1 MNAVPARN
9 MSDLTDLPP
18 RTAIEKFRLIREES
32 VSWAAIGLSA
42 CADAEL
48 LSKRGDIL
56 HPRELEIFD
65 SDTYG
70 RWRCGYLRGRLCAK
84 WALQTLHDGFDFRQ
98 VAIERG
104 VFGQPI
110 VLSRT
115 LTNIQVSLSHSGHWA
130 AAVAFHEGHPMAID
144 IEVHAENK
152 QDVILANMTVAE
164 IDAIAAT
171 NLSADMRP
179 TVLWTIKES
188 LSKVLRTGLMSPFD
202 IYAIDRIT
210 EEDGMIVSTFRN
222 FAQYRCLS
230 FSIGEVAL
238 SLTLP
243 KRTRVDL
250 DFNSWEAISR

>member
-1 MNAVPARN
+1 
-9 MSDLTDLPP
+9 
-18 RTAIEKFRLIREES
+18 
-32 VSWAAIGLSA
+32 
-42 CADAEL
+42 
-48 LSKRGDIL
+48 
-56 HPRELEIFD
+56 
-65 SDTYG
+65 
-70 RWRCGYLRGRLCAK
+70 
-84 WALQTLHDGFDFRQ
+84 
-98 VAIERG
+98 
-104 VFGQPI
+104 
-110 VLSRT
+110 
-115 LTNIQVSLSHSGHWA
+115 
-130 AAVAFHEGHPMAID
+130 MAID

-171 NLSADMRP
+171 HLSTDMRP

>member
-110 VLSRT
+110 ILSRT

-171 NLSADMRP
+171 HLSTDMRP

-243 KRTRVDL
+243 KRSRVDL
-250 DFNSWEAISR
+250 DFNRWDAIFR